1 MKASRVCVLVVAVVG
16 CIANALHASPVEKSL
31 NDAREI
37 AWLYLEQHS
46 AELGLDDPRS
56 QLVETRIHQSPQT
69 NVITLRMQELYR
81 GVEVWGGQL
90 LIHVAQAGTV
100 TITNALQHP
109 GGVESV
115 SPKVTSKQAL
125 ALAKG
130 AVQLQAPTHHS
141 ESLTVYRAEDS
152 REWFLAWEVILES
165 DAAKSAPRRWKCIVD
180 ATRGRILAT
189 DNLVQQ

>member
-1 MKASRVCVLVVAVVG
+1 MKTSSLCVLVVAVVG
-16 CIANALHASPVEKSL
+16 CIANASHASPVEQSL
-31 NDAREI
+31 NDARQI
-37 AWLYLEQHS
+37 AWLYLEQHA

-56 QLVETRIHQSPQT
+56 QLVETRIYQSPQT
-69 NVITLRMQELYR
+69 NVITVRLQELYR

-90 LIHVAQAGTV
+90 LIHVAQAGAV
-100 TITNALQHP
+100 TITNTLQHP

-115 SPKVTSKQAL
+115 SPKVTSEQAL
-125 ALAKG
+125 ALAKE
-130 AVQLQAPTHHS
+130 AVQLRAPTHHS

-152 REWFLAWEVILES
+152 KEWLLAWEVILES